1 MSDTTQFCSECGAP
15 NTPGHACAQ
24 PTMQA
29 QPYAQAPYVTPAQPA
44 QPASAPSYPQ
54 QYAYQPAEAYAPPPP
69 ARRGASPAMFAVVGA
84 LVGALALGGIFA
96 FLQSN
101 KTTEPAQAAPVAATA
116 TTSSTPSAP
125 KPAAAT
131 TPPVKV
137 VAPAP
142 AVVQEVRPSAQEQA
156 PRARGYLRG
165 SPLSYDPGAVCATY
179 IGSVYSHASAANNRT
194 SCPFVRAVAERYAST
209 GSTYLPSV
217 KSPETGD
224 FYNMNCS
231 KEGSQVVCTG
241 GVEAAVWI
249 Y

>member
-142 AVVQEVRPSAQEQA
+142 AVVQEVSPSAEREESST
-156 PRARGYLRG
+156 PDYVRG
-165 SPLSYDPGAVCATY
+165 SPLTYGPGARCSTY
-179 IGSVYSHASAANNRT
+179 IGSVYDHASSANLKT
-194 SCPFVRAVAERYAST
+194 SCAFVSTVASAYASSGT
-209 GSTYLPSV
+209 RTLFNVYSPTTDRHYTMTCSNVGSR
-217 KSPETGD
+217 
-224 FYNMNCS
+224 
-231 KEGSQVVCTG
+231 VVCTG
-241 GVEAAVWI
+241 GDRAAVWI